1 MTEKKLT
8 KAVAFTQIKD
18 LLEQVGANEELVEVM
33 AHEIELV
40 NKKNTSRA
48 KTQSKNQKANE
59 ELKAQI
65 LNIMDNETQYRVS
78 EIYEL
83 LPILKNKGF
92 TVNKANA
99 LMTQLKNEQKVIRT
113 EVKGTAYFTKA

>member
-8 KAVAFTQIKD
+8 KAVAFTQIKE

>member
-8 KAVAFTQIKD
+8 KAVAFTQIKE
-18 LLEQVGANEELVEVM
+18 LLEQVGANEELVAVM

-59 ELKAQI
+59 ELKEKI
-65 LNIMDNETQYRVS
+65 LSIMDNETKYRVG
-78 EIYEL
+78 EIYNL
-83 LPILKNKGF
+83 LPDLKDKGF
-92 TVNKANA
+92 TVNKVNA
-99 LMTQLKNEQKVIRT
+99 LVTQLKNEQKIIRT
-113 EVKGTAYFTKA
+113 EIKGTAYFTKA

>member
-8 KAVAFTQIKD
+8 KVVAFTQIKE

-40 NKKNTSRA
+40 NKKNASRA

-65 LNIMDNETQYRVS
+65 LNIMDDETQYRVG

-83 LPILKNKGF
+83 LPILKDKGF
-92 TVNKANA
+92 TINKANS

>member
-8 KAVAFTQIKD
+8 KVVAFTQIKE

-40 NKKNTSRA
+40 NKKNASRA

-65 LNIMDNETQYRVS
+65 LNIMDDETQYRVS

-83 LPILKNKGF
+83 LPILKDKGF
-92 TVNKANA
+92 TINKANS

>member
-1 MTEKKLT
+1 MITLLT
-8 KAVAFTQIKD
+8 KAVAFTQIKE